1 MMTGARPQPIEIHRG
16 LIGVYFDRST
26 VSMVDGKKGR
36 LSFRGYSVDTLV
48 ANSSFE
54 ETAFLLIYGYLPLAT
69 ELDDFAKELRLARFL
84 PIQIVDLL
92 EAMKNAHPMDAL
104 RTAVSALVAFD
115 PDGADQT
122 IEAVQRKSVR
132 LLAQMPIAIA
142 AHHALRQGRPL
153 TPPNNSLSH
162 SANFLWML
170 NGACPSGEEVHCLD
184 EDFILHAEHSSN
196 ASSFAARVI
205 AGARSGYH
213 AAISGALACFEGP
226 LHGGAMDGVAEMVEQ
241 IGTPD
246 RVAAFVKERRRKRE
260 RMMGF
265 GSRIYRTTDPRA
277 YMLRRHVEI
286 LCQLKGEPRYLQIL
300 DALAE
305 EMKPYAKHGI
315 HLNDDFYGS
324 VSYKLLGIPADLCAA
339 VFSICR
345 IAGWTAQIME
355 QYRNNILIRPMLDYV
370 GEEGRQYVPIEE
382 RGRIHTTGSD
392 ASAEIVE

>member
-1 MMTGARPQPIEIHRG
+1 MTAGLRSQPIEIHRG
-16 LIGVYFDRST
+16 LMGIYFDRTT
-26 VSMVDGKKGR
+26 VSMVDGKQGR

-48 ANSSFE
+48 ENSSFE
-54 ETAFLLIYGYLPLAT
+54 ETAFLLIYGTLPLAA
-69 ELDDFAKELRLARFL
+69 ELHRFTDELRLARSL
-84 PIQIVDLL
+84 PSQVVDLL
-92 EAMKNAHPMDAL
+92 SAMKDAHPMDAL

-115 PDGADQT
+115 PDGADQS

-132 LLAQMPIAIA
+132 LLAQMPMAIA
-142 AHHALRQGRPL
+142 AHHALRQGRPII
-153 TPPNNSLSH
+153 PPDDNLPH
-162 SANFLWML
+162 TANFLWIL
-170 NGACPSGEEVHCLD
+170 NGELPSGEEVQCLD

-196 ASSFAARVI
+196 ASSFAARVV

-213 AAISGALACFEGP
+213 AAITGALACFEGS

-241 IGTPD
+241 IGSAD

-260 RMMGF
+260 RLMGF

-277 YMLRRHVEI
+277 HRLRRHVEI
-286 LCQLKGEPRYLQIL
+286 LCRLRGEPHYLQIL

-339 VFSICR
+339 VFSLCR
-345 IAGWTAQIME
+345 LAGWTAQIIE

-370 GEEGRQYVPIEE
+370 GEEGRRYVPIDE
-382 RGRIHTTGSD
+382 RVHAQAARSA
-392 ASAEIVE
+392 ASPETVG